1 MIRTD
6 EFLKIQNELIKLQ
19 EEIVSKIK
27 DKYEVGLCS
36 VNDLLVEQRVL
47 TLLNEERNTH
57 IKNRDI
63 LIDTIKVYLADSSD
77 TVERNSYERI
87 TLLNG
92 IPLEYSTEVIENRP
106 DYLQEEANLKRI
118 GIDIKVARRN
128 FLPKFIIF
136 GQIGLNAYHLD
147 TLFNSA
153 SQMFSA
159 GVLPSID
166 LFSGGRKLA
175 ILRLKK
181 FQYDEA
187 FNSYKKT
194 IIDGIKDIN
203 LGIIKYK
210 EAQENYKESSKRLE
224 LQDKTYSLV
233 KDKLE
238 IGSASD
244 LDVLYAK
251 QAYLMVKKDE
261 VSNKMNS
268 VISTIGLYKA
278 AGGMDLYK
286 INEDL

>member
-1 MIRTD
+1 
-6 EFLKIQNELIKLQ
+6 QNELIKLQ

-47 TLLNEERNTH
+47 TLLNEERNTY
-57 IKNRDI
+57 IKNRDT

>member
-1 MIRTD
+1 M
-6 EFLKIQNELIKLQ
+6 
-19 EEIVSKIK
+19 
-27 DKYEVGLCS
+27 C
-36 VNDLLVEQRVL
+36 
-47 TLLNEERNTH
+47 
-57 IKNRDI
+57 
-63 LIDTIKVYLADSSD
+63 
-77 TVERNSYERI
+77 
-87 TLLNG
+87 
-92 IPLEYSTEVIENRP
+92 
-106 DYLQEEANLKRI
+106 
-118 GIDIKVARRN
+118 
-128 FLPKFIIF
+128 
-136 GQIGLNAYHLD
+136 
-147 TLFNSA
+147 
-153 SQMFSA
+153 SA

>member
-1 MIRTD
+1 M
-6 EFLKIQNELIKLQ
+6 KIQNELIKLQ

-47 TLLNEERNTH
+47 TLLNEERNTY
-57 IKNRDI
+57 IKNRDT

-128 FLPKFIIF
+128 FLPKFIIL